1 MIHPEGTVPTFM
13 ELSRCQTK
21 EITLY
26 SKVRPMGEVM
36 GAENLLGSQVS
47 FLEAFTVHLCLKSC
61 ARLCESSNS
70 MRPSLPSRNLLGRRR
85 QRQRELFAAL
95 VQGCVTLR
103 YTEIDV
109 NIDIHQLLLCY

>member
-1 MIHPEGTVPTFM
+1 
-13 ELSRCQTK
+13 
-21 EITLY
+21 
-26 SKVRPMGEVM
+26 MGEVM

-70 MRPSLPSRNLLGRRR
+70 MRPALPSRNLLGRRR

-103 YTEIDV
+103 YTEIDM